1 MINLHQ
7 QIFIHNAHLILTT
20 VQKVL
25 IYVGVAYQII
35 LLEMVVLGFNLNP

>member
-7 QIFIHNAHLILTT
+7 QIFIHNAHLILIT

-35 LLEMVVLGFNLNP
+35 LLVVLGFNLNP